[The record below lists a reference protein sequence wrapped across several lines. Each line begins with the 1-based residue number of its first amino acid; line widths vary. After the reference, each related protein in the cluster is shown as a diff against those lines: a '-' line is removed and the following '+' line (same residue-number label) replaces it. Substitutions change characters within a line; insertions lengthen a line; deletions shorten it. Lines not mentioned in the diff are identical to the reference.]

1 LPLLLPY
8 VQFSSKLTAIW
19 NPAKAKSAE
28 ALRTSAHSMGLST
41 EFSSSTFLENPI
53 QTKDNV
59 RTKKILKK

>member
-1 LPLLLPY
+1 VQLLLPWFL
-8 VQFSSKLTAIW
+8 FSSNLTTIW

-53 QTKDNV
+53 QTKDTDRMNEIFKV
-59 RTKKILKK
+59 